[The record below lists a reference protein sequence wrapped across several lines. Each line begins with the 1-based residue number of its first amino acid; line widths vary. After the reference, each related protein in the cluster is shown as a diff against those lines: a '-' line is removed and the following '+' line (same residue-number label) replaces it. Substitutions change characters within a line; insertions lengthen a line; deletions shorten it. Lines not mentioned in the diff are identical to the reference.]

1 MNSRCACAPP
11 DATTESYVAPLPPGL
26 RGARRS
32 FPRFA
37 LVLNASPNRTRQY
50 LGEVVVVVV
59 LFCEITHSESADM
72 CCCCGG
78 GGGDG
83 GGDCGDDDGGGGG
96 GIGVGGDGC
105 SGGGGCEGLTV

>member
-37 LVLNASPNRTRQY
+37 LVLNASPNSTRQY
-50 LGEVVVVVV
+50 LSGVVVGVVVVVVV
-59 LFCEITHSESADM
+59 LFCEITHAGMAD
-72 CCCCGG
+72 
-78 GGGDG
+78 
-83 GGDCGDDDGGGGG
+83 
-96 GIGVGGDGC
+96 
-105 SGGGGCEGLTV
+105 SL